1 MSSIR
6 NAWLAV
12 VVAGAMVPVFA
23 NEAGYIEPAP
33 RFGATAGKVAR
44 LAPERARSLQT
55 GEVSADGRYVY
66 LGGEAGWSVRPHPML
81 VQGGS
86 LVHGEDCVHAATK
99 PAVGLTGPEKALFRE
114 IQIGG

>member
-12 VVAGAMVPVFA
+12 LAAGAVVPAFA

-33 RFGATAGKVAR
+33 RFGAPAGKVAS
-44 LAPERARSLQT
+44 LALEQARSLLT

-66 LGGEAGWSVRPHPML
+66 LGSEAGWAVRPHPML

-86 LVHGEDCVHAATK
+86 LVHGEDCVHAAAK

>member
-12 VVAGAMVPVFA
+12 LAAGAMVPAFA

-33 RFGATAGKVAR
+33 LFGTPAGKVAS
-44 LAPERARSLQT
+44 LTPEQTRSLKT
-55 GEVSADGRYVY
+55 GAVSADGRYVY
-66 LGGEAGWSVRPHPML
+66 LGGEAGWAVRPHPML

-86 LVHGEDCVHAATK
+86 LVHGEDCVHAAAK
-99 PAVGLTGPEKALFRE
+99 PVVVLTGPEKALFRE
-114 IQIGG
+114 VQIGG

>member
-12 VVAGAMVPVFA
+12 VAAGAMVPAFA

-33 RFGATAGKVAR
+33 RFGATAGTVA
-44 LAPERARSLQT
+44 ASEQMRSPQA

-86 LVHGEDCVHAATK
+86 LVHGEDCVHAAAK
-99 PAVGLTGPEKALFRE
+99 PAVGLTGLETALFRE